1 MKKIIHF
8 IFLSLI
14 SILGYAS
21 DIKYPCNN
29 IAPELLKNAKAVIRL
44 DEKVFELISIK
55 KSELRVKLVVTIL
68 NEQGTSSGIFNHFY
82 SKFVSV
88 SIQNSKLYD
97 KNGVLIRKIG
107 TDEIKDFSL
116 NNSYAGYSD
125 MRMKYISPN
134 HHEYPFTVE
143 YNYIV
148 KFSGSFNFPAWYPI
162 TDNNVSLEKSSFQVI
177 VPSEIKFRYKEI
189 NVLEPLKIK
198 EEGAKKVYEWQA
210 NKIVATRKS
219 FIPSYKNL
227 PLIYAAPSNFE
238 CENYEG
244 SLDSWK
250 DFGLWINRLNQ
261 DRNIVSDETKRK
273 VDQLL
278 SGVNDTKQK
287 VKILYEYMQNKTRY
301 VSIQIGIGGYQTI
314 SAAEVDKYSYGDC
327 KALSNYMKTLL
338 DYAGIQSYYTLVF
351 AGDDTYP
358 MDLEFPMN
366 KFNHAILCVVLPND
380 TLWLEN
386 TSQNIP
392 FNYLGSFT
400 DDRDVLLI
408 TENGGIPAHT
418 KAYSASDNVISHL
431 VKYSIK
437 ENLETVAELT
447 NTYKSYFYDQQN
459 YIISRSLENQKADF
473 LQGLSHDNLEI
484 TQFIYSEDKG
494 EIPSI
499 QLKVKLK
506 VSNLIKQASTNLIIP
521 ITTLQK
527 KWQMPEVDCTNK
539 NYFSIFRSMTFCD
552 SMVYDIPSNYKLQ
565 NLPNEIKLEKQYGTY
580 SFSCKVLGNKIM
592 IVNTLLLRKGQYA
605 YDMAKEYSEF
615 IDNLDLSNK
624 ENLFLTKE

>member
-8 IFLSLI
+8 IILSLV
-14 SILGYAS
+14 SIHGNAL
-21 DIKYPCNN
+21 DIKYPCDN

-55 KSELRVKLVVTIL
+55 KSELRVKTVVSIM
-68 NEQGTSSGIFNHFY
+68 NERGLSEGVFNHFY

-88 SIQNSKLYD
+88 NIQNAKLYD
-97 KNGVLIRKIG
+97 KNGVLVRKIG
-107 TDEIKDFSL
+107 IDEMKDYSL

-134 HHEYPFTVE
+134 YHEYPFTVE
-143 YNYIV
+143 YNYTV
-148 KFSGSFNFPAWYPI
+148 KYSGSFNFPAWYPI
-162 TDNNVSLEKSSFQVI
+162 TDDNVSLEKSSFQVI
-177 VPSEIKFRYKEI
+177 VPSDIKFRYKEI

-198 EEGAKKVYEWQA
+198 EDGAKKVYEWQA
-210 NKIVATRKS
+210 NKIAATRKS

-227 PLIYAAPSNFE
+227 PLVYTAPSNFE

-244 SLDSWK
+244 SLVTWK
-250 DFGLWINRLNQ
+250 DFGLWINRINQ
-261 DRNIVSDETKRK
+261 GRNIISDETKRK

-278 SGVNDTKQK
+278 AGVSDTKQK

-314 SAAEVDKYSYGDC
+314 SASEVDKYSYGDC
-327 KALSNYMKTLL
+327 KALSNYMKSLL
-338 DYAGIQSYYTLVF
+338 DYAGIHSYYTLVY
-351 AGDDTYP
+351 AGDETDP

-366 KFNHAILCVVLPND
+366 KFNHAILCVVLPSD

-386 TSQNIP
+386 TSQDIP

-418 KAYSASDNVISHL
+418 RAYNANGNSLSHFI
-431 VKYSIK
+431 KYTIK
-437 ENLETVAELT
+437 ENLETEAEIS
-447 NTYKSYFYDQQN
+447 NSYKSYFYDQQN
-459 YIISRSLENQKADF
+459 YIVSKSLELQKAQY
-473 LQGLSHDNLEI
+473 LRSLSHDNLDI
-484 TQFIYSEDKG
+484 IQFNYSENKG

-499 QLKVKLK
+499 QLNAKLK
-506 VSNLIKQASTNLIIP
+506 IRDFVKPASTNLIIP

-527 KWQMPEVDCTNK
+527 KWQMPEVDCSNK
-539 NYFSIFRSMTFCD
+539 AYFDIFRLMTIYD
-552 SMVYDIPSNYKLQ
+552 SLVYEIPSNYKLQ
-565 NLPNEIKLEKQYGTY
+565 NLPNEIKLEKQFGTY
-580 SFSCKVLGNKIM
+580 YFACTVIGNKIFIINSM
-592 IVNTLLLRKGQYA
+592 LLKKGQYD

-615 IDNLDLSNK
+615 IDNLDLNSK
-624 ENLFLTKE
+624 ENLFLIKE